1 MRALRLEFQPRDPAA
16 IDLTYLGRNG
26 TGKCRGIE
34 VMAMGHGIHER
45 LMISPINS
53 KGVVAQRCNI
63 DLPTDPS
70 LLREV
75 GQYFLNL
82 ATEAETSRQSQE

>member
-1 MRALRLEFQPRDPAA
+1 MRTLRLEFQPRDPAA
-16 IDLTYLGRNG
+16 IELTYFGRNG
-26 TGKCRGIE
+26 TGKCMGIE
-34 VMAMGHGIHER
+34 VIALGEGRHKR

-53 KGVVAQRCNI
+53 KGAAARCNI

-75 GQYFLNL
+75 GEYFLEL
-82 ATEAETSRQSQE
+82 ARETARDSLGA